1 MLTYDALFN
10 WTDQGISN
18 ARDTVDRYHRCTELA
33 EKHGVSLK
41 QIYWTIGPY
50 DIAAIAEAP
59 DEQSVSAF
67 LLEVGSAGNHRIT
80 TLRAYNREEMS
91 SILERL
97 D

>member
-1 MLTYDALFN
+1 M
-10 WTDQGISN
+10 
-18 ARDTVDRYHRCTELA
+18 
-33 EKHGVSLK
+33 SLK

-59 DEQSVSAF
+59 HDQSVSAF
-67 LLEVGSAGNHRIT
+67 LLELGSAENHRIT
-80 TLRAYNREEMS
+80 TLGAYNREEMS